1 MIQPGFFAAAD
12 ASLTLCSY
20 MFGDIGECFGL
31 RSSRAGHRESYG
43 PIRWSLCALLIP
55 QCRLKGGG
63 VSQLFAALS
72 HISALFSLPWLSCH
86 SRSLLPCSYHNLNL
100 PPPTCTPAHTF
111 RISPAVYIPAHSHS
125 VIARLYIL
133 SDCLFQKMFGHRLPW
148 SDVGKVW
155 RKEVSEAVTYSSDLK
170 RRTAQP
176 CSWLSSVWS
185 PRLVLADVVARF
197 TCLLKI
203 RGFCGLSI
211 IFPSAHANVLQHVIS
226 REFGPA
232 SQSGVW
238 AGCET
243 PVREE
248 EQILTS
254 SENPSPHIWFSSSL
268 ILDTKS
274 LKLKKQLFSFG
285 LNSPKCCT
293 CVQESKHKTVKSE

>member
-12 ASLTLCSY
+12 ASSALCSY
-20 MFGDIGECFGL
+20 MFGDISECFGL
-31 RSSRAGHRESYG
+31 RSSRAGHQEPYG

-55 QCRLKGGG
+55 QCRLKGD
-63 VSQLFAALS
+63 VSQLFAAHSHTCFVFPAMTLLS
-72 HISALFSLPWLSCH
+72 FQIPPALQLPQPELA
-86 SRSLLPCSYHNLNL
+86 
-100 PPPTCTPAHTF
+100 PPTCTPAHTF

-125 VIARLYIL
+125 ITARLYIL
-133 SDCLFQKMFGHRLPW
+133 PDCLFQKMFGRRLPW
-148 SDVGKVW
+148 SDVGNVW
-155 RKEVSEAVTYSSDLK
+155 RKEVSEAVAYSSDLK
-170 RRTAQP
+170 RRTARP

-185 PRLVLADVVARF
+185 PRLVLADVVAWF

-243 PVREE
+243 PVATRGGAD
-248 EQILTS
+248 S
-254 SENPSPHIWFSSSL
+254 HFHW
-268 ILDTKS
+268 KS
-274 LKLKKQLFSFG
+274 IPTHL
-285 LNSPKCCT
+285 
-293 CVQESKHKTVKSE
+293 V